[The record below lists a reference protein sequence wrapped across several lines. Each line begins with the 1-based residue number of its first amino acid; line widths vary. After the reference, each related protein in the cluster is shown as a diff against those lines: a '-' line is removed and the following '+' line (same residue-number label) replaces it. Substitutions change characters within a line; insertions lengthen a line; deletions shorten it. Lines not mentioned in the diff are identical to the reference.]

1 MAKDRDPAGLESR
14 RRDLGSNAA
23 LAPGQVPGDTVTA
36 PSTQVRVQPMSRPR
50 ASARRWKEDL
60 HTICTRAARLLHM
73 RELRCSVS
81 GAKAR
86 RGNRWRGPAAAGRC
100 VLLKSKLARPLS
112 VTFE

>member
-36 PSTQVRVQPMSRPR
+36 PSTPVRVQPIEPTTCLG
-50 ASARRWKEDL
+50 APLEEDL
-60 HTICTRAARLLHM
+60 HTIFTRSAPLLHM

-86 RGNRWRGPAAAGRC
+86 RGES
-100 VLLKSKLARPLS
+100 VARPSCGWPVRSLEEQTRTTA
-112 VTFE
+112 VRHF

>member
-36 PSTQVRVQPMSRPR
+36 PSIQIRVQPIEPTTCL
-50 ASARRWKEDL
+50 SAPLEEDL
-60 HTICTRAARLLHM
+60 HTIFTRSAPLLHM

>member
-36 PSTQVRVQPMSRPR
+36 PSTHVRVQPIEPTTCL
-50 ASARRWKEDL
+50 SAPHGGDL
-60 HTICTRAARLLHM
+60 HTICTRSAPLLDT
-73 RELRCSVS
+73 RELRCSMS

-86 RGNRWRGPAAAGRC
+86 RGES
-100 VLLKSKLARPLS
+100 VERPS
-112 VTFE
+112 